1 MDRIEATRQKLSA
14 QLDQW
19 SAEID
24 RLEAKAREAEAE
36 ACLRYM
42 SEVEELRDRKEQAIQ
57 RLRELSDAGEQAAD
71 DVVAGAEQAW
81 EELGESVK
89 AAARR
94 FG

>member
-1 MDRIEATRQKLSA
+1 MDRIESTRQKLSA

-24 RLEAKAREAEAE
+24 RLEAKAREAEAD
-36 ACLRYM
+36 AQLRYM
-42 SEVEELRDRKEQAIQ
+42 SEVEELRERKEEAIQ
-57 RLRELSDAGEQAAD
+57 RLRELSDASERAAD
-71 DVVAGAEQAW
+71 DMVAGAERAW
-81 EELGESVK
+81 KELGESVK